1 MMIYLKK
8 NQENKFITRVNEFT
22 TIDSP
27 FFLFHFENE
36 FTKGDIYFAT
46 SDLSSFCNYNLF
58 SLTENASGSTTT
70 SMDLPL
76 SLISGQ
82 YHYSL
87 YESSALTTSISAT
100 TGVVL
105 DQGIMVVQFERDVN
119 TNTIN
124 NIYR

>member
-1 MMIYLKK
+1 MIYLKK

-22 TIDSP
+22 TIEAP
-27 FFLFHFENE
+27 YFLFHFENE
-36 FTKGDIYFAT
+36 FNKQEIYFST
-46 SDLSSFCNYNLF
+46 TDLSSFCNYNLF
-58 SLTENASGSTTT
+58 SLTENVTGSTTG
-70 SMDLPL
+70 SINGPL

-87 YESSALTTSISAT
+87 YESTGQTLSISAT

-105 DQGIMVVQFERDVN
+105 DHGIMVVEFERDVN
-119 TNTIN
+119 TNVTN